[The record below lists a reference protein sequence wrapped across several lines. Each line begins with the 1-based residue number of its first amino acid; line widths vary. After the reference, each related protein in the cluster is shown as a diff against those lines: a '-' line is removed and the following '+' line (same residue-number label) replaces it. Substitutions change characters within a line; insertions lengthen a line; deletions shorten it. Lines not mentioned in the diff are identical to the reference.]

1 MPLNTPMKIRLVPA
15 PLVRQAADGWL
26 LFAFQDEL
34 LSVPG
39 GDPVARRLDRMI
51 RDWRARHHFTG
62 RLNQVVVISSWES
75 LPARA
80 IVLAGLGKKKDFNI
94 ARFRQAAAAAARTL
108 RKHRLSTL
116 AFSLRAPGLPLAPE
130 LLAGHL
136 AAALPYGHYAFTR
149 YLSDDE
155 DGPERRMPDLVFT
168 DAPRS
173 PGLARRL
180 ADEVA
185 AGEALREVRDL
196 ANLPANEA
204 PPAALA
210 DAARALGRKYKVS
223 CRALD
228 KAALQRKGCRA
239 LLAVGRGSRHEPRLI
254 ILRYGGTNSKLK
266 PVVLVGKTVTF
277 DTGGISIKSGKGM
290 EWMKYDKCGGMA
302 VLAAVLMAA
311 RLRLPRPVIGLLP
324 AAENMPGGDATRPG
338 DIVRAYSGKTIEI
351 LNTDAEGRLLLADAL
366 SLAAEYKPAAIVD
379 LATLTGASIV
389 ALGYVLSAV
398 MGNNGNLVDRLIEAG
413 EASGER
419 LWPLPLLP
427 EYDEDIKGAFSDL
440 KNIGDRGAGTI
451 IGGTFLRHFV
461 PESIPWAH
469 LDIANTA
476 YEESAK
482 PYAPAGPTMFGAR
495 LLVEWLRNL

>member
-1 MPLNTPMKIRLVPA
+1 MKTRLVSA

-26 LFAFQDEL
+26 IFAFQDEPVL
-34 LSVPG
+34 VPG
-39 GDPVARRLDRMI
+39 ADPVSRRLARMLK
-51 RDWRARHHFTG
+51 DWRARHGFNG
-62 RLNQVVVISSWES
+62 RLHQVAVIPAWDA

-80 IVLAGLGKKKDFNI
+80 VILAGLGKKKDFHI
-94 ARFRQAAAAAARTL
+94 ARLGQAAAAAARTL
-108 RKHRLSTL
+108 RKHRLASL
-116 AFSLRAPGLPLAPE
+116 AVSLRPPE
-130 LLAGHL
+130 RPAELTPERYAETLT
-136 AAALPYGHYAFTR
+136 AALHYGHYAFTR

-155 DGPERRMPDLVFT
+155 DGPEQRLPDLVLA

-173 PGLARRL
+173 AALARRV
-180 ADEVA
+180 ADTA
-185 AGEALREVRDL
+185 AASGILKEVRDL

-204 PPAALA
+204 PPAAIA
-210 DAARALGRKYKVS
+210 DAARALARKHRVS
-223 CRALD
+223 CRVLD

-239 LLAVGRGSRHEPRLI
+239 LLAVGRGSRHEPRV
-254 ILRYGGTNSKLK
+254 ILLSYPGTQRKQK
-266 PVVLVGKTVTF
+266 PVVLVGKTITF

-311 RLRLPRPVIGLLP
+311 RLRLPRPVIGMLA

-351 LNTDAEGRLLLADAL
+351 LNTDAEGRLVLADAL
-366 SLAAEYKPAAIVD
+366 AVAAEYKPAAIVD

-389 ALGYVLSAV
+389 ALGHVLSAV
-398 MGNNGNLVDRLIEAG
+398 MGNSPDIVEQLRRAG
-413 EASGER
+413 ETTGER

-482 PYAPAGPTMFGAR
+482 PYCPAGPTLFGAR
-495 LLVEWLRNL
+495 LLVEWLRQL